1 MVSRVRRRAAAS
13 QILAFDVGGSFVK
26 AARVDPVRGAL
37 LDDVLRVPTPAD
49 ASPAAVIDLLADI
62 ASRMPSTGPFGLA
75 FPTVARQGV
84 AMTAAN
90 IDRRWIGTD
99 ARALLSSRIRRPV
112 AFLNDADAAGLAEM
126 RMGAGRGRGGT
137 VLVVTLG
144 TGIGSAL
151 FVDGR
156 LVPNTELGHL
166 QVGSEEAEQRASARV
181 RVERGLSWQEWAAE
195 VNVVLAEMHRLLWP
209 DLFIIGG
216 GVTENWD
223 QFGPLLSNPAEI
235 VVARHGNDAG
245 LIGAAMAAVEL
256 KEGPRPRH
264 ARPRRHRAKRGR
276 RCAENE
282 ACPHQT
288 ARCRHDHLYG
298 DVATGGGAR
307 RHQFVTG
314 LPGFLAAA
322 TPG

>member
-26 AARVDPVRGAL
+26 AARVDPARGVL
-37 LDDVLRVPTPAD
+37 LDDVVRVPTPAG

-62 ASRMPSTGPFGLA
+62 AGRMPSTGPFGLA

-99 ARALLSSRIRRPV
+99 ARALLSARIRRPV

-151 FVDGR
+151 FADGR

-223 QFGPLLSNPAEI
+223 QFGSLLSNPAEI

-245 LIGAAMAAVEL
+245 LIGAAMAAAEL
-256 KEGPRPRH
+256 KESGPRPRQT
-264 ARPRRHRAKRGR
+264 RGR
-276 RCAENE
+276 
-282 ACPHQT
+282 
-288 ARCRHDHLYG
+288 
-298 DVATGGGAR
+298 VAAGTRSKR
-307 RHQFVTG
+307 RR
-314 LPGFLAAA
+314 LPVRRR
-322 TPG
+322 

>member
-1 MVSRVRRRAAAS
+1 VSRVHRRTAEA

-37 LDDVLRVPTPAD
+37 LDEVRRVPTPAD
-49 ASPAAVIDLLADI
+49 AAPTDVIDLLADI
-62 ASRMPSTGPFGLA
+62 ASELPSTGPVGLS
-75 FPTVARQGV
+75 FPAVARHGV

-99 ARALLSSRIRRPV
+99 ARALLASRIHRPV

-126 RMGAGRGRGGT
+126 RLGAGRGRGGT

-166 QVGSEEAEQRASARV
+166 QVGSEEAEHRASARI
-181 RVERGLSWQEWAAE
+181 RVERGLSWQAWANE
-195 VNVVLAEMHRLLWP
+195 VNAVLAEMHRLLWP

-216 GVTENWD
+216 GVTENWTS
-223 QFGPLLSNPAEI
+223 FGSLLSCPAEI
-235 VVARHGNDAG
+235 VVARYGNDAG
-245 LIGAAMAAVEL
+245 LIGAAMAAVES
-256 KEGPRPRH
+256 G
-264 ARPRRHRAKRGR
+264 
-276 RCAENE
+276 NV
-282 ACPHQT
+282 T
-288 ARCRHDHLYG
+288 A
-298 DVATGGGAR
+298 
-307 RHQFVTG
+307 
-314 LPGFLAAA
+314 
-322 TPG
+322 

>member
-26 AARVDPVRGAL
+26 AARVDPARGVL
-37 LDDVLRVPTPAD
+37 LDDVLRVPTPAG
-49 ASPAAVIDLLADI
+49 ASPTAVIDLLADI

-99 ARALLSSRIRRPV
+99 ARALLSARIRRPV

-151 FVDGR
+151 FVDER

-181 RVERGLSWQEWAAE
+181 RVERGLSWREWAAE
-195 VNVVLAEMHRLLWP
+195 VSVVLAEMHRLLWP

-256 KEGPRPRH
+256 KESSPRPRQT
-264 ARPRRHRAKRGR
+264 RGR
-276 RCAENE
+276 
-282 ACPHQT
+282 
-288 ARCRHDHLYG
+288 
-298 DVATGGGAR
+298 
-307 RHQFVTG
+307 
-314 LPGFLAAA
+314 AAA
-322 TPG
+322 GTRSKRRRLPVRRK